1 MTSPASFF
9 SMQSGLHNINVVSC
23 DINQLSTRKMGSGC
37 YTGIRVTASR
47 KERIIYLRAHS
58 GGAPQWERGLQSAE
72 ALQCRNFPYPGDAG
86 CRWAFLR
93 RKRSVIRFMV
103 SNDPAMPG
111 VRYPKRCRATAV
123 QEPERGS
130 ATRSNF
136 VRHIVDETNGNA
148 FESGACC
155 GSQSRAPV
163 QGFKARILRGNLSPG
178 RGEG

>member
-1 MTSPASFF
+1 MNLTSAAARFIGSENLLRLEANRGHEPGIPLTRPSAVALHRRDK
-9 SMQSGLHNINVVSC
+9 SGTLPLNR
-23 DINQLSTRKMGSGC
+23 T
-37 YTGIRVTASR
+37 
-47 KERIIYLRAHS
+47 
-58 GGAPQWERGLQSAE
+58 
-72 ALQCRNFPYPGDAG
+72 
-86 CRWAFLR
+86 
-93 RKRSVIRFMV
+93 
-103 SNDPAMPG
+103 
-111 VRYPKRCRATAV
+111 
-123 QEPERGS
+123 ERGS